1 MLRNPRRMFLPPLL
15 GVEWLTRYR
24 QSFSRLLIL
33 IWAPST
39 NETLCGKVSPDAR
52 LKVVGSDYLGNRM
65 SGLIDSLMGKLPSLR
80 AKAPK
85 VPTNVSFTE
94 NFYVPPVIF
103 NVQAIKAEDGT
114 ERWRRTCV
122 DGKQRLTSI
131 RDFMKGRIPCH
142 DRRGAT
148 WYALLH
154 QGYPVCRKLGAY
166 WVWSVL

>member
-1 MLRNPRRMFLPPLL
+1 
-15 GVEWLTRYR
+15 
-24 QSFSRLLIL
+24 
-33 IWAPST
+33 
-39 NETLCGKVSPDAR
+39 
-52 LKVVGSDYLGNRM
+52 M
-65 SGLIDSLMGKLPSLR
+65 SGLIDSLMGKSAVTPVQCSKGLP
-80 AKAPK
+80 
-85 VPTNVSFTE
+85 NISFTE

-148 WYALLH
+148 WYALL
-154 QGYPVCRKLGAY
+154 QRRSFACREARTY
-166 WVWSVL
+166 